1 MISLFL
7 RGFLAFGATA
17 VALFFYVNDDDDVN
31 DDGLPHPCPSPQRGG
46 ELLFFLYHFRECTKM
61 VNLKAYFVRL
71 VEINDKI

>member
-17 VALFFYVNDDDDVN
+17 VALFFVNDDDDVN

-46 ELLFFLYHFRECTKM
+46 EFVLFFITFS
-61 VNLKAYFVRL
+61 
-71 VEINDKI
+71 